1 MASRR
6 DVALGAACLA
16 GAGLAFALAP
26 RRYVSLMP
34 RALLEQITPAAFS
47 TWTSRDVTDLV
58 APKIEG
64 SLESR
69 LYDRTL
75 ERMYTDAASGAELMV
90 LLAHGDTQSNEL
102 QLHRPEVCYPAFG
115 FQVSSSR
122 QYPLRLSAE
131 AQLPVRSLVADAPG
145 RRETIVYWT
154 RLGEFLPTSESEQR
168 LDRVK
173 TALRGV
179 VSDGLLARF
188 SLVGDDAVGA
198 AQTIQSFIVTF
209 LRAVGSSHRAAFV
222 GTSLAQAM
230 ARSPD

>member
-6 DVALGAACLA
+6 DMLLGAACLA
-16 GAGLAFALAP
+16 GSGIAFAMAP

-34 RALLEQITPAAFS
+34 RVPLEQITPATVA
-47 TWTSRDVTDLV
+47 TWTSRDVTNLV

-69 LYDRTL
+69 LYDQQLQRI
-75 ERMYTDAASGAELMV
+75 YTDSTSGAELMM

-115 FQVSSSR
+115 FEISSSR
-122 QYPLRLSAE
+122 INPLRLA
-131 AQLPVRSLVADAPG
+131 ANAALPVRSLVANAPS

-154 RLGEFLPTSESEQR
+154 RLGEFLPTSEGEQR
-168 LDRVK
+168 LDRAK

-179 VSDGLLARF
+179 VSDGMLARF
-188 SLVGDDAVGA
+188 SMVEADTAGAVQSIETFIVAFLDAV
-198 AQTIQSFIVTF
+198 T
-209 LRAVGSSHRAAFV
+209 SSQRAAFV

-230 ARSPD
+230 ARAG

>member
-6 DVALGAACLA
+6 DILLGAACVA
-16 GAGLAFALAP
+16 GSGLAFAMEP

-34 RALLEQITPAAFS
+34 RTSLEQITPAAFS
-47 TWTSRDVTDLV
+47 TWTSRDVTTLV
-58 APKIEG
+58 APKIQG

-69 LYDRTL
+69 LYDQQLQRI
-75 ERMYTDAASGAELMV
+75 YTDAASGAELMM

-115 FQVSSSR
+115 FEISASR
-122 QYPLRLSAE
+122 VQPLRLA
-131 AQLPVRSLVADAPG
+131 AGAPLPARSLVAEAPG
-145 RRETIVYWT
+145 RRENIVYWT
-154 RLGEFLPTSESEQR
+154 RLGEFLPTSEGEQR

-188 SLVGDDAVGA
+188 SMVEADTGSAM
-198 AQTIQSFIVTF
+198 QSIEAFIVAF
-209 LRAVGSSHRAAFV
+209 LEAVATPQRAAFV

-230 ARSPD
+230 ARG